1 MKLLKTLLLII
12 ATLLFAA
19 CEKYVAEEGTQSE
32 SKVVDGNLVVKAEC
46 VVTRAGETEEGQ
58 EALPLKDR
66 FTRMTMVLYQND
78 VRVDYVNQD
87 NLDKDFGTMSVDLD
101 PGTYQLVVLAHSGQR
116 SPTTT
121 NCHKISFSAPLTD
134 VFSYYG
140 DVVVGKEVN
149 KVTVQLTRAVAK
161 IQLTVTG
168 EIPAGVSFFNY
179 IYKGASVSFD
189 PATQKGVAST
199 TRRNVEVEK
208 ADGVKTFELYTFV
221 SSDDQTVDWDFAGY
235 SSEKEVIGS
244 KKFTSIPVSL
254 RNVTKINSPVFDG
267 VIEGPT
273 DISVTFDDN
282 WDGVIDYDINN

>member
-1 MKLLKTLLLII
+1 MKLPKTLLLII
-12 ATLLFAA
+12 VAFMCAA

-161 IQLTVTG
+161 IQLTVTD

-235 SSEKEVIGS
+235 SSEKEVLGS
-244 KKFTSIPVSL
+244 KKISNIPVAL
-254 RNVTKINSPVFDG
+254 RNVTKIESKVFDG

-273 DISVTFDDN
+273 DISVTVDDT
-282 WDGVIDYDINN
+282 WDGVINYTF

>member
-1 MKLLKTLLLII
+1 MKSPKTLLLII

-208 ADGVKTFELYTFV
+208 ADGVK
-221 SSDDQTVDWDFAGY
+221 
-235 SSEKEVIGS
+235 
-244 KKFTSIPVSL
+244 
-254 RNVTKINSPVFDG
+254 
-267 VIEGPT
+267 
-273 DISVTFDDN
+273 
-282 WDGVIDYDINN
+282 

>member
-1 MKLLKTLLLII
+1 MNLPKTLLLIF
-12 ATLLFAA
+12 AVFLFAA

-78 VRVDYVNQD
+78 VRVDYVNRD

-140 DVVVGKEVN
+140 DVVIGKEAS
-149 KVTVQLTRAVAK
+149 KITVQLTRAVAK
-161 IQLTVTG
+161 IQLNITD
-168 EIPAGVSFFNY
+168 EIPEGVSFFNY

-189 PATQKGVAST
+189 PATQIGVVSS
-199 TRRNVEVEK
+199 TRRNVEIEK
-208 ADGVKTFELYTFV
+208 AEGVKTFELYTFV
-221 SSDDQTVDWDFAGY
+221 SSDNQTVDWDFAGY
-235 SSEKEVIGS
+235 SELNEVIGS
-244 KKFTSIPVSL
+244 KKFSDIPVSL
-254 RNVTKINSPVFDG
+254 RKVTKIDSPVFDG

-273 DISVTFDDN
+273 DITFTFDDT
-282 WDGVIDYDINN
+282 WEGVVDYTF

>member
-1 MKLLKTLLLII
+1 MKLPKTLLLIV
-12 ATLLFAA
+12 AAFLCAA

-179 IYKGASVSFD
+179 IYKGASVTFD
-189 PATQKGVAST
+189 PATQTGVAST

-208 ADGVKTFELYTFV
+208 AGVVETFELYTFV
-221 SSDDQTVDWDFAGY
+221 SSDDQTVDCYFAG
-235 SSEKEVIGS
+235 
-244 KKFTSIPVSL
+244 
-254 RNVTKINSPVFDG
+254 
-267 VIEGPT
+267 
-273 DISVTFDDN
+273 
-282 WDGVIDYDINN
+282 

>member
-1 MKLLKTLLLII
+1 MNLPKTLLLIF
-12 ATLLFAA
+12 AVFLFAA
-19 CEKYVAEEGTQSE
+19 CEKYVAEEIVQSG
-32 SKVVDGNLVVKAEC
+32 STVIDGNLVVKAEC
-46 VVTRAGETEEGQ
+46 VVTRAGETEENQ
-58 EALPLKDR
+58 ESLPLKDR

-221 SSDDQTVDWDFAGY
+221 SSADQTVDWDFAGY
-235 SSEKEVIGS
+235 SSEKEALGS
-244 KKFTSIPVSL
+244 KKISNIPVAL
-254 RNVTKINSPVFDG
+254 RNVTKIESKVFDG

-273 DISVTFDDN
+273 DISVTVDDT
-282 WDGVIDYDINN
+282 WDGVINYTF

>member
-1 MKLLKTLLLII
+1 MKLPKTLLLIV
-12 ATLLFAA
+12 AAFLCAA

-140 DVVVGKEVN
+140 DGVVGKEVN

-161 IQLTVTG
+161 IQLTVTD

-235 SSEKEVIGS
+235 SSEKEVLGS
-244 KKFTSIPVSL
+244 KKISNIPVAL
-254 RNVTKINSPVFDG
+254 RNVTKIESKVFDG

-273 DISVTFDDN
+273 DISVTVDDT
-282 WDGVIDYDINN
+282 WDGVINYTF

>member
-1 MKLLKTLLLII
+1 MKSPKTLLLII

-161 IQLTVTG
+161 IQLPVTG

-235 SSEKEVIGS
+235 SSEKEVLGS
-244 KKFTSIPVSL
+244 KKISNIPVAL
-254 RNVTKINSPVFDG
+254 RNVTKIESKVFDG

-273 DISVTFDDN
+273 DISVTVDDT
-282 WDGVIDYDINN
+282 WDGVINYTF

>member
-1 MKLLKTLLLII
+1 MKQIKTLLLIF
-12 ATLLFAA
+12 AAFLCAA

-161 IQLTVTG
+161 IQLTVTD

-235 SSEKEVIGS
+235 SSEKEVLGS
-244 KKFTSIPVSL
+244 KKISNIPVAL
-254 RNVTKINSPVFDG
+254 RNVTKIESKVFDG

-273 DISVTFDDN
+273 DISVTVDDT
-282 WDGVIDYDINN
+282 WDGVINYTF

>member
-46 VVTRAGETEEGQ
+46 VVTRAGETENEQ
-58 EALPLKDR
+58 EALPLAER
-66 FTRMTMVLYQND
+66 FTHMSMVLYQDD
-78 VRVDYVNQD
+78 VRVDYVNQTNTD
-87 NLDKDFGTMSVDLD
+87 EDFGTMSVDLE

-140 DVVVGKEVN
+140 EVVVGKAAN
-149 KVTVQLTRAVAK
+149 KITVQLTRAVAK
-161 IQLTVTG
+161 IQLNITDD
-168 EIPAGVSFFNY
+168 IPAAVSFFNFS
-179 IYKGASVSFD
+179 YKGASVSFD
-189 PATQKGVAST
+189 PATKIGLASS
-199 TRRNVEVEK
+199 TRRNVEIEK
-208 ADGVKTFELYTFV
+208 EDGVKTFEFYTFV
-221 SSDDQTVDWDFAGY
+221 TGDDQTVDLDIAGY
-235 SSEKEVIGS
+235 SATKDVIGA
-244 KKFTSIPVSL
+244 KKFPGITVGLRKVS
-254 RNVTKINSPVFDG
+254 KIDSPVFDG

-273 DISVTFDDN
+273 DISVTVDDT
-282 WDGVIDYDINN
+282 WDGVINYTF